1 MHRLVSGTQACLAAL
16 LLFATSHAMAKI
28 DLSALWDFQNPAASE
43 QRFREALATAT
54 GDDALILK
62 TQIARSHGL
71 RRDLARAREV
81 LAEVQPALAA
91 AGPEPQVRYWLEW
104 GRSWISAVT
113 KDAERTPEALSQ
125 ARAAYTQAFDLAKAA
140 ALDGLA
146 VDAVH
151 MMAFVDTA
159 PAEQLKWNDRGLALA
174 LASSQPAARD
184 WEASLRNNRG
194 MALKDLGRLDEA
206 LAEFKLMLAA
216 REKQGRPRGIRIA
229 HWMIAWTLRAMKR
242 LPEARDIQLRLEK
255 EWDADKQ
262 PDSYVYEE
270 LELIFKALNDES
282 RAAHYG
288 ALLKAARAKP

>member
-1 MHRLVSGTQACLAAL
+1 
-16 LLFATSHAMAKI
+16 MAKI
-28 DLSALWDFQNPAASE
+28 DLNALWDFQNPALSE
-43 QRFREALATAT
+43 QRFREALATAR
-54 GDDALILK
+54 GDDALIVK

-81 LAEVQPALAA
+81 LAEVQPALAT

-113 KDAERTPEALSQ
+113 RDAERTPEALSQ
-125 ARAAYTQAFDLAKAA
+125 ARTAYTQAFDLAKAA

-159 PAEQLKWNDRGLALA
+159 PAEQLKWNDQGLALA
-174 LASSQPAARD
+174 LASSQPGARD
-184 WEASLRNNRG
+184 WEASMRNNRG

-206 LAEFKLMLAA
+206 LAEFKLALVA
-216 REKQGRPRGIRIA
+216 REKQGKVRGIRIA
-229 HWMIAWTLRAMKR
+229 HWMIAWTLRAMNR

-262 PDSYVYEE
+262 PDPYVYEE
-270 LELIFKALNDES
+270 LELIYKALGDDA
-282 RAAHYG
+282 RAAHYA
-288 ALLKAARAKP
+288 ALLKAARGKP